1 MDVGQQGPG
10 PEDEADDRQADG
22 AEQAFEALREEVA
35 ALRRGMELVYRQV
48 QQAGQQQPAA
58 AGPDYTLTL
67 GRMEKALG
75 VVAGRLETVE
85 RQPALQVTGASLG
98 MELTSAARQAAR
110 TLTDSSL
117 GQMSELRNAT
127 ATLGDLVGRIHD
139 QREQRRWMW
148 ATGGVGV
155 LGGVLL
161 WFFLVALLP
170 WGAGDWLASLPIN
183 GGEAWGA
190 GQALLDRNSP
200 ESWDKMRRLYRAC
213 GSQATELCE
222 AAITVRTIPA
232 GHEETKAPPAV
243 QPSRPLPRSRTGQQA
258 Q

>member
-1 MDVGQQGPG
+1 MGMDVGPVDSG
-10 PEDEADDRQADG
+10 DDGG
-22 AEQAFEALREEVA
+22 AERAFEALREEVA
-35 ALRRGMELVYRQV
+35 GLRRGMELVCRQV
-48 QQAGQQQPAA
+48 QQAGQQQPAV

-75 VVAGRLETVE
+75 VIAGRLETVE

-98 MELTSAARQAAR
+98 VELNAAARSATN
-110 TLTDSSL
+110 TLSSSVN
-117 GQMSELRNAT
+117 GVVSEMRNAT

-139 QREQRRWMW
+139 EREQRRWLW
-148 ATGGVGV
+148 AAGGIGV

-161 WFFLVALLP
+161 WFFLAALLP

-183 GGEAWGA
+183 GGGPWGA
-190 GQALLDRNSP
+190 GQALLNRNSP

-213 GSQATELCE
+213 DGQSTELCE
-222 AAITVRTIPA
+222 AAITVRTLSA